1 MRTPDSTIWKPGL
14 EREPGR
20 RRSEDFGPSADDS
33 AYAIHHAR
41 RSEMQTSMT
50 RFRKPSWLLTAVLLI
65 SILIVSIFWMVLPA
79 RFRATENTDYVYYY
93 APVARNILKGEGIV
107 TSDGSPAIRY
117 PPGYPLLLTSI
128 FVLSRQLRISE
139 ATGLSVFG
147 ILCMGLTS
155 VFIFQLTRSVWGI
168 LPALISSLV
177 WTTYPVALWY
187 SQEPGT
193 ELPFTA
199 IFFGAFCLF
208 WYALLRKS
216 RAWPIYFL
224 IGLLIGFAMLIR
236 PIAIGAGVLMGVIL
250 WLFASDVRP
259 RLKLAIIAVMLLG
272 NVVAVAP
279 WEAWMY
285 SKTGKVIL
293 LSNGGVPSIRD
304 GLTYAVN
311 NKGFRQPGSVPADVA
326 ALMNDIQAE
335 YGELKSLGDIAAIM
349 SKELLIRPVAVVK
362 LFFLKAARS
371 WYGTD
376 SRRLETPLM
385 LLQLIYLA
393 LILWATKVS
402 WKLGATARKLTVS
415 VWLIAFYFWGMTIV
429 ALSISR
435 YMLPAM
441 GLLFTLLPAVY
452 APARAKMRSLENGR
466 EVPGE
471 IRV

>member
-1 MRTPDSTIWKPGL
+1 
-14 EREPGR
+14 
-20 RRSEDFGPSADDS
+20 
-33 AYAIHHAR
+33 
-41 RSEMQTSMT
+41 MQTSLT
-50 RFRKPSWLLTAVLLI
+50 KFRKSAWLFAPVLLL
-65 SILIVSIFWMVLPA
+65 SVLIVSIFWMVLPA

-93 APVARNILKGEGIV
+93 EPVARNILKGAGV
-107 TSDGSPAIRY
+107 VSLDGTTAAIRY

-128 FVLSRQLRISE
+128 FFLSRQLRISE

-147 ILCMGLTS
+147 ILCMGLAS

-168 LPALISSLV
+168 LPALMSSLV
-177 WTTYPVALWY
+177 WTTYPLALWY

-193 ELPFTA
+193 ELPFIA
-199 IFFGAFCLF
+199 IFYGAFCLF
-208 WYALLRKS
+208 WYALLRRI
-216 RAWPIYFL
+216 RAWPIYFF

-250 WLFASDVRP
+250 WLFASAIRP
-259 RLKLAIIAVMLLG
+259 RLKLGLIAVLLFG
-272 NVVAVAP
+272 NLVAVAP

-304 GLTYAVN
+304 GLTYGVN
-311 NKGFRQPGSVPADVA
+311 SKGFRQGGGVPADVA
-326 ALMNDIQAE
+326 EVMNDIQAK
-335 YGELKSLGDIAAIM
+335 YGELRSLSDIAAIM
-349 SKELLIRPVAVVK
+349 SKELLMRPVAVLK
-362 LFFLKAARS
+362 LFLLKAVRS

-393 LILWATKVS
+393 LILWATKAS
-402 WKLGATARKLTVS
+402 WKLGGTARTLTVS
-415 VWLIAFYFWGMTIV
+415 VWLVAFYFWGMTIV

-441 GLLFTLLPAVY
+441 GLLFMLLPALY
-452 APARAKMRSLENGR
+452 GPARAKMKSRENGR

-471 IRV
+471 V